1 MIAFLDFDG
10 ALHLFAE
17 RHTQPYRGIQSLE
30 DGLDDY
36 TFK

>member
-17 RHTQPYRGIQSLE
+17 RHTQRIGA
-30 DGLDDY
+30 
-36 TFK
+36 FKVSKTD